1 MINEGRGGV
10 RKERGRFCF
19 KLPFSEKLP
28 LQSNIDPIYQRL
40 DATEESEQSK
50 VKKKKKGGEEE
61 KS

>member
-1 MINEGRGGV
+1 M